1 MSQPIDHPAAVA
13 AAIRAVEE
21 AWDKWQNAIPP
32 KMPLGRRQDGI
43 HFTPHHLLLDCG
55 SAKEAFIA
63 ASEHLLAARRAAKVA
78 GYVEVLV
85 SRDSLNGV
93 RSYARLSAECAEI
106 EEAGGADDAWEVKA
120 HAAECVAAST
130 CGKLARDLGPLLKDE
145 GEG

>member
-1 MSQPIDHPAAVA
+1 MSESINHAAAVA

-63 ASEHLLAARRAAKVA
+63 ASEHLLAARRAARDA
-78 GYVEVLV
+78 GYVEVMV
-85 SRDSLNGV
+85 SKEAVEALRAYLDGGDRVQEREARDL
-93 RSYARLSAECAEI
+93 
-106 EEAGGADDAWEVKA
+106 
-120 HAAECVAAST
+120 
-130 CGKLARDLGPLLKDE
+130 LARDLGSQINRKS
-145 GEG
+145 